1 MFNRE
6 RPTGKEA
13 SALAVTTPLNLAVAC
28 GPTFEWPV
36 NGRILHIKGLVHSKN
51 RCASTAEACGSLRK
65 PAEAC
70 GLRQLTRKL
79 KDYAERQ
86 FGDVELTKQVPGSSS
101 ISAKVARWVP
111 DAAGSSI
118 SPGPRHPAILAISA
132 TVFLGFGG

>member
-1 MFNRE
+1 MVAFCISR
-6 RPTGKEA
+6 GWSIQKIDA
-13 SALAVTTPLNLAVAC
+13 HPLRKL
-28 GPTFEWPV
+28 
-36 NGRILHIKGLVHSKN
+36 
-51 RCASTAEACGSLRK
+51 AEACGSLRK